1 MKNLALHVLS
11 KICPIKNMS
20 HRKSVR
26 RKNVPVPVLLLTH
39 SHRVKTQ
46 INPIV
51 IQLYLK
57 SRRRKMGILIRF
69 FVFFV
74 SLDFFDFLPEHR
86 DGLFGQKQLLLQLRV
101 QPRDHQLDGVPDLP
115 DFLVLGGSDRLHV
128 SLHFLAGL
136 MKPLGRV

>member
-1 MKNLALHVLS
+1 MKNLALHMLS

-86 DGLFGQKQLLLQLRV
+86 DGLFGQKQLLLQLHDFGLNMRV
-101 QPRDHQLDGVPDLP
+101 AGLNPSHHPRLAIVEVS
-115 DFLVLGGSDRLHV
+115 LVLVGSRLK
-128 SLHFLAGL
+128 S
-136 MKPLGRV
+136 PGRENDFF